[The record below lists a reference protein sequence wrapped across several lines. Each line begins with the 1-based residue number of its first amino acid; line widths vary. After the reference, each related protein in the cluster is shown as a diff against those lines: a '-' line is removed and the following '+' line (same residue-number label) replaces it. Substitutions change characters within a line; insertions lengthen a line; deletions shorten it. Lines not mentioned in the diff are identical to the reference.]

1 MFQKTWTIVIIFDT
15 FNLHGK
21 NKFFLCNKKT
31 LKSHTLERY
40 ITMFNNLYS
49 NSGFLLDLAF
59 KKIFLETSQLL
70 NYVYNYTLELLD
82 LPIDDSIHLLDNNVN
97 DNINIK
103 NRESDL
109 LYESDNYLI
118 NIEGNSQTSV
128 SVNLKNLSYLCALLL
143 RQVKPGD
150 ADKVKKVLQININN
164 KSPFK
169 TKNFINITELIDSIT
184 NEVRNELFFIVD
196 FNLENSYNMTYNE
209 IASLPGDDPR
219 KIFYVFTSE
228 NNDKYYELY
237 KNNKLGQLILRRM
250 EYMVENFDA
259 IFYYDRDK
267 FNEQVAKEVGFEEGK
282 TAGIEIGKTAGIEI
296 GKTEGMAIGIDK
308 GKKEII
314 LNLLKAGMNELDIMK
329 YLGITESD
337 LEKIKK
343 CK

>member
-1 MFQKTWTIVIIFDT
+1 
-15 FNLHGK
+15 
-21 NKFFLCNKKT
+21 
-31 LKSHTLERY
+31 
-40 ITMFNNLYS
+40 MFNNLYS

-59 KKIFLETSQLL
+59 KKIFLETPQLL

-82 LPIDDSIHLLDNNVN
+82 LPIDDSIHLLDNNLN

-282 TAGIEIGKTAGIEI
+282 TAGIEIGKT
-296 GKTEGMAIGIDK
+296 EGMAIGIDK

-329 YLGITESD
+329 YLGITESG
-337 LEKIKK
+337 LEEIKK

>member
-1 MFQKTWTIVIIFDT
+1 
-15 FNLHGK
+15 
-21 NKFFLCNKKT
+21 
-31 LKSHTLERY
+31 
-40 ITMFNNLYS
+40 MFNNLYS

-59 KKIFLETSQLL
+59 KKIFLETPQLL

-237 KNNKLGQLILRRM
+237 KNSKLGQLMLRRM
-250 EYMVENFDA
+250 EYMIENFDA

-282 TAGIEIGKTAGIEI
+282 TA
-296 GKTEGMAIGIDK
+296 GMAIGIDK

-337 LEKIKK
+337 LEEIKK
-343 CK
+343 YK

>member
-1 MFQKTWTIVIIFDT
+1 MIF
-15 FNLHGK
+15 
-21 NKFFLCNKKT
+21 NK
-31 LKSHTLERY
+31 
-40 ITMFNNLYS
+40 LYS
-49 NSGFLLDLAF
+49 KSGFLRDLAF
-59 KKIFLETSQLL
+59 KKLFLETPQLL
-70 NYVYNYTLELLD
+70 NYVYNYALDLLD
-82 LPIDDSIHLLDNNVN
+82 LPIDDSIRLLDNNLN

-109 LYESDNYLI
+109 LYESNNYLV
-118 NIEGNSQTSV
+118 NIEGNCQTSI

-143 RQVKPGD
+143 RQIKPGET
-150 ADKVKKVLQININN
+150 DKIKKILQININN
-164 KSPFK
+164 ESPFK
-169 TKNFINITELIDSIT
+169 TKKFINITRLIDSIT
-184 NEVRNELFFIVD
+184 NEIRNGEFFIVD

-250 EYMVENFDA
+250 EYMVQNFDA

>member
-1 MFQKTWTIVIIFDT
+1 
-15 FNLHGK
+15 
-21 NKFFLCNKKT
+21 
-31 LKSHTLERY
+31 
-40 ITMFNNLYS
+40 MFNNLYS

-59 KKIFLETSQLL
+59 KKIFLETPQLL

-118 NIEGNSQTSV
+118 NIEGDCQTSV

-282 TAGIEIGKTAGIEI
+282 TAG
-296 GKTEGMAIGIDK
+296 MAIGIDK

-337 LEKIKK
+337 LEEIKK

>member
-1 MFQKTWTIVIIFDT
+1 
-15 FNLHGK
+15 
-21 NKFFLCNKKT
+21 
-31 LKSHTLERY
+31 
-40 ITMFNNLYS
+40 MFNNLYS

-59 KKIFLETSQLL
+59 KKIFLETPQLL

-82 LPIDDSIHLLDNNVN
+82 LPIDDSIHLLDNNLN

-329 YLGITESD
+329 YLGITESG
-337 LEKIKK
+337 LEEIKK

>member
-1 MFQKTWTIVIIFDT
+1 
-15 FNLHGK
+15 
-21 NKFFLCNKKT
+21 
-31 LKSHTLERY
+31 
-40 ITMFNNLYS
+40 MFNNLYS

-59 KKIFLETSQLL
+59 KKLFLETPQLL

-282 TAGIEIGKTAGIEI
+282 TAG
-296 GKTEGMAIGIDK
+296 MAIGIDK

-314 LNLLKAGMNELDIMK
+314 LNLLKAGMDELDIMK

-337 LEKIKK
+337 LEEIKK
-343 CK
+343 YK

>member
-1 MFQKTWTIVIIFDT
+1 
-15 FNLHGK
+15 
-21 NKFFLCNKKT
+21 
-31 LKSHTLERY
+31 
-40 ITMFNNLYS
+40 MFNNLYS

-59 KKIFLETSQLL
+59 KKIFLETPQLL

-282 TAGIEIGKTAGIEI
+282 TAGIEIGKNV
-296 GKTEGMAIGIDK
+296 GMVI
-308 GKKEII
+308 GKKETI
-314 LNLLKAGMNELDIMK
+314 LKMLNSGMPELDILK
-329 YLGITESD
+329 YLGITKSD
-337 LEKIKK
+337 LEEIKK
-343 CK
+343 YK

>member
-1 MFQKTWTIVIIFDT
+1 
-15 FNLHGK
+15 
-21 NKFFLCNKKT
+21 
-31 LKSHTLERY
+31 
-40 ITMFNNLYS
+40 MFNNLYS

-59 KKIFLETSQLL
+59 KKIFLEIPQLL

-282 TAGIEIGKTAGIEI
+282 TAG
-296 GKTEGMAIGIDK
+296 MAIGIDK

-337 LEKIKK
+337 LEEIKK
-343 CK
+343 YK

>member
-1 MFQKTWTIVIIFDT
+1 MIF
-15 FNLHGK
+15 
-21 NKFFLCNKKT
+21 NK
-31 LKSHTLERY
+31 
-40 ITMFNNLYS
+40 LYS
-49 NSGFLLDLAF
+49 KSEFLRDLAF
-59 KKIFLETSQLL
+59 KKLFLETPQLL
-70 NYVYNYTLELLD
+70 NYVYNYALDLLD
-82 LPIDDSIHLLDNNVN
+82 LPIDDSIRLLDNNLN

-109 LYESDNYLI
+109 LYESNNYLV
-118 NIEGNSQTSV
+118 NIEDNCQTSI

-143 RQVKPGD
+143 RQIKPGET
-150 ADKVKKVLQININN
+150 DKIKKILQININN
-164 KSPFK
+164 ESPFK
-169 TKNFINITELIDSIT
+169 TKKFINITRLIDSIT
-184 NEVRNELFFIVD
+184 NEIRNGEIFIVD

-337 LEKIKK
+337 LEEIKK